1 MIGLLLTLIT
11 SESMTH
17 IDNFPNSKL
26 SSRSEALQESSEE
39 KRIESL
45 RLIEQREV
53 KNEESRQESET
64 K

>member
-1 MIGLLLTLIT
+1 MI
-11 SESMTH
+11 H
-17 IDNFPNSKL
+17 IDNFFNSKL